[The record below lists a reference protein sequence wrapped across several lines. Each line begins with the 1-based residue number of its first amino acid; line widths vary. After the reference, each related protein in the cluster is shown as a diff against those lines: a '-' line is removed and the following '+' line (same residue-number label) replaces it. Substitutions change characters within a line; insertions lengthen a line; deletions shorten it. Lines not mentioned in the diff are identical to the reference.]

1 MDETRGRE
9 SPSPGIPLEGSR
21 IFADLVL
28 LLNELLQ
35 DTRTADLSTPLR
47 FGRDDKGRAVFPLGI
62 YLWDGGSAVL
72 LSQLLQSTRL
82 VTDGSGP

>member
-28 LLNELLQ
+28 FLNQLLQ
-35 DTRTADLSTPLR
+35 DTR
-47 FGRDDKGRAVFPLGI
+47 
-62 YLWDGGSAVL
+62 SAA
-72 LSQLLQSTRL
+72 SRRQSGEAETKWA
-82 VTDGSGP
+82 